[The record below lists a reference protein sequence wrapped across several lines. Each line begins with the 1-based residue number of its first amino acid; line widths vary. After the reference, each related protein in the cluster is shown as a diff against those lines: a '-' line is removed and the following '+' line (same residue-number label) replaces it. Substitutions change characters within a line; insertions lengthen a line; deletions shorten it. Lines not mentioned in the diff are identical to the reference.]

1 MDLCRAGCGSEVLGD
16 THGCSSQHPQAP
28 TLCPEPLQKH
38 STSTVVFPPS
48 EETKSQT
55 FSTLISLSCVL
66 LLIPPPGLW
75 GSDRRALQRI
85 KGLLCSAVRGCRT
98 RAGWCNQILPVPR
111 VLPWPVHQPLWL
123 PVRGWK
129 RSHSHELDLPEPP
142 RSQPGLP
149 SVPLALSDT
158 RGGDPKAKP
167 VSTQRFCSG
176 AVGALL
182 AAVGWEGLLRG
193 PASIRTLHRL
203 AAQTRVTAGS
213 PQAMAACP
221 PQPTQTLSCSPAGV
235 SS

>member
-1 MDLCRAGCGSEVLGD
+1 MTPMGAA
-16 THGCSSQHPQAP
+16 HSSQHPQPP

-98 RAGWCNQILPVPR
+98 RAGRCNQILPVPR

-123 PVRGWK
+123 PVQGWN
-129 RSHSHELDLPEPP
+129 RSHGHELDLPEPP
-142 RSQPGLP
+142 RLQPGLP
-149 SVPLALSDT
+149 SVPLALSDAQ
-158 RGGDPKAKP
+158 GGDPEAKP
-167 VSTQRFCSG
+167 VSTQRLCCSAPQQWG
-176 AVGALL
+176 CGGSAWLL
-182 AAVGWEGLLRG
+182 WAGKGFEGSSLNQN
-193 PASIRTLHRL
+193 L
-203 AAQTRVTAGS
+203 AHTGCSNQGHCRVPHS
-213 PQAMAACP
+213 F
-221 PQPTQTLSCSPAGV
+221 PTQTPSYQTPSCSPAGV